1 MKYEFHA
8 QYPLALQDS
17 VTQAKA
23 IDWLA
28 GKSDR
33 LPPAWREL
41 PTVQDE
47 EARVSL
53 LAQAVT
59 TAYKEQAR
67 TGTRREAGGFRY
79 WLEQQ
84 AALFLQ
90 ARLRLLNELGL
101 FPTFPDFTTLPVGSW
116 AMHFTFT
123 LRKPYISRDDTDFH
137 ILDNPVKKEWI
148 FKVPYVAPSQWKG
161 ALRAAMMRDLVFALQ
176 EGRMDETQFMEDR
189 LRLYRLFGNEKDG
202 ATDFLNRT
210 WALHRAGPR
219 PETDDAEQHTAWEQ
233 RFQAEQ
239 KAVSEQFEQLLRDR
253 RYRIGDVEGFQG
265 CLHFYPTY
273 LDRLGLEVINPHP
286 RDTGAGQ
293 HPIYF
298 ESVPSSAT
306 GTITLLYVSLAGP
319 EMSPDEARQQVAEDL
334 TAVAEG
340 IQAMMTRHGFGAK
353 TSDGFGVVGQEFVKD
368 EQGKSQAIIR
378 VKDGK
383 SFRCRSFAGLR
394 RAAAKLAEELSHVN
408 PLLRR

>member
-8 QYPLALQDS
+8 QYPLMLQDS

-33 LPPAWREL
+33 LPLAWREL

-47 EARVSL
+47 GARIAI
-53 LAQAVT
+53 LAQAIA

-67 TGTRREAGGFRY
+67 MGTRREAGGFRY
-79 WLEQQ
+79 WLEQR
-84 AALFLQ
+84 AISFLQ
-90 ARLRLLNELGL
+90 AQHRFLDQLEL
-101 FPTFPDFTTLPVGSW
+101 FPIFPDLTPFPPGSFTI
-116 AMHFTFT
+116 HFTFT

-137 ILDNPVKKEWI
+137 ILDNPVKKEWV

-161 ALRAAMMRDLVFALQ
+161 ALRAAMMQEVVADLLANSKEEAFVQA
-176 EGRMDETQFMEDR
+176 R

-202 ATDFLNRT
+202 AADFLNRA
-210 WALHRAGPR
+210 WARYRVGPQ
-219 PETDDAEQHTAWEQ
+219 PENQAQMEKWKQEYRQALGEVAEE
-233 RFQAEQ
+233 
-239 KAVSEQFEQLLRDR
+239 FEQTLKDKK
-253 RYRIGDVEGFQG
+253 YRIGNIEGFQG

-273 LDRLGLEVINPHP
+273 FDRIGLEVINPHP
-286 RDTGAGQ
+286 RDVGAGQ
-293 HPIYF
+293 IPIYF
-298 ESVPSSAT
+298 ECVPQRAT
-306 GTITLLYVSLAGP
+306 GTFTLLYVPLGGP
-319 EMSPDEARQQVAEDL
+319 EMIPDEARQQAAEDL

-340 IQAMMTRHGFGAK
+340 IQAMMTRYGFGAK
-353 TSDGFGVVGQEFVKD
+353 TSDGFGVVEEEFVKD

-383 SFRCRSFAGLR
+383 GFRCRSFAGLR
-394 RAAAKLAEELSHVN
+394 QAAAKLAEELSHVN
-408 PLLRR
+408 PLLPR